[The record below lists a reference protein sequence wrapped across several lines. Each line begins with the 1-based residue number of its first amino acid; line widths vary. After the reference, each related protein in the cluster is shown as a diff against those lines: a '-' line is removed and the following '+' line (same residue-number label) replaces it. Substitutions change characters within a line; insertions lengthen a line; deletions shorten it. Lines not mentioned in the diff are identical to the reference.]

1 MSVCGK
7 LSGTQRC
14 KFFFSFEI
22 GINSLLQKGWFVEDL
37 IVQTLVFSFS
47 FTGRVQC
54 VCVCVCV
61 CVICTRVC
69 DFSLLSFLRSY
80 LNPQGLYVAD
90 VLDSFV
96 TACVS
101 VLLVLTSWSS
111 KSHCQM
117 CLCWA
122 DVSSCW
128 SGITVEYS
136 KICLLNASKRID
148 FANRTRKD
156 KHKDVF
162 FSVRWVA

>member
-1 MSVCGK
+1 MSLCGK

-14 KFFFSFEI
+14 KFFFSFKI

-47 FTGRVQC
+47 FTGRIQ
-54 VCVCVCV
+54 CVCV

-117 CLCWA
+117 CFVLSRRVQLLVRHHSRVFENMFAQCFKVHWLC
-122 DVSSCW
+122 
-128 SGITVEYS
+128 
-136 KICLLNASKRID
+136 
-148 FANRTRKD
+148 
-156 KHKDVF
+156 
-162 FSVRWVA
+162 